1 MKLKKPFL
9 LTVLAFLAVSQSFR
23 FPSRTP
29 GLPQLMG
36 MKLRTLVLKR
46 RPAINPH
53 GFLSH
58 YVNGLDV
65 NRANDAALEMDLQ
78 KIINAFHAMINQKPL
93 HQRNQQPLH
102 QRRRIPPPLKV
113 PMITGNYVWH

>member
-9 LTVLAFLAVSQSFR
+9 LTVFAFLAVSQSFR

-46 RPAINPH
+46 RPAIN
-53 GFLSH
+53 LIH
-58 YVNGLDV
+58 YVKGPDV
-65 NRANDAALEMDLQ
+65 NHVNDAALEMDLQ
-78 KIINAFHAMINQKPL
+78 KIINAFHAMINQPL
-93 HQRNQQPLH
+93 HQRT
-102 QRRRIPPPLKV
+102 PPPVKV
-113 PMITGNYVWH
+113 PLITGNTKNGYLLMS

>member
-46 RPAINPH
+46 RPAINPI
-53 GFLSH
+53 H
-58 YVNGLDV
+58 YVKGPDV
-65 NRANDAALEMDLQ
+65 NHVNDAALEMDLQ

-113 PMITGNYVWH
+113 PMITGNYVWY